1 MGIENNIANYS
12 ILLRQVKQRV
22 ALAQQRA
29 IYAANE
35 ELLRMYWDLGN
46 VLYSAQ
52 QAEGWGKGTLERLSK
67 DLKNEYPR
75 EKGFSVR
82 NLRCMIEFYLEYN
95 QELTMAKAFLQPA
108 VAKMQNN
115 SSLTTQ
121 VHNNTIVQPPVAQ
134 LPEYN
139 FVLPIRHI
147 HWTHNVILMQR
158 VKDIKA
164 RYWYMI
170 QCLTSHWS
178 KDYLAEA
185 IKLDYYG
192 KHGVLANNFDAT
204 LPAKEAKG
212 VKSLLKDPY
221 IFDMLTF
228 TDEYNERDI
237 ELGLVD
243 HVQQFLIEMGAGFA
257 FMGRQYHISVSGD
270 DYYID
275 LLMYNVFMHRYMV
288 IELKNTEF
296 KPEYVGKLNFYCSAV
311 DDVLCREGDNRTI
324 GLLLC
329 KTKDKIKAE
338 YALRDINK
346 PIGISDYELGQALPA
361 NLRSSLPSIEEI
373 EAEFDD

>member
-121 VHNNTIVQPPVAQ
+121 VHNNTIVQPAVAQ